1 MLKLEIIFI
10 NTDLTSTVIML
21 KVLFCSFRVFLY
33 SWLAVRLIVRSD
45 KSVRALLLM
54 VSEVL
59 FCVFS
64 DLLTHENVF

>member
-21 KVLFCSFRVFLY
+21 KVLFCSFHVFLY